1 VKRGRWRLSEIV
13 LVAAALYV
21 LASSVTFSLRHPW
34 LTETEKLLSIHKV
47 VTWGTVERPEVQP

>member
-1 VKRGRWRLSEIV
+1 LSEIV